1 VTPFDVVKVRM
12 QASSGAMATQIHEC
26 CHEVFFDGVIHSC
39 PVHPKGVNASQF
51 KGTWDGLR
59 KIARY
64 EGVSALWS
72 GLAPTLVLQMPAT
85 VLYYLGYETIR
96 DKLLASDASDGFKR
110 YAPLMAG
117 MSARTVA
124 ATLISPIE
132 LIRTRVQALSGKGHL
147 VPVLREIGQ
156 LTRTQG
162 YRVLWKGIGPTLWRD
177 VPFSGIYWLG
187 YESIRKRMLR
197 EDGDLHNALVSFY
210 AGTISGVVAA
220 LVTTPFDVAKTVSQI
235 SSGGKAESMMV
246 VMRRIV
252 EQEGWVGLMRGW
264 TARIAKVAPACGV
277 MIGSYEL
284 GKLWFSQRSHL

>member
-1 VTPFDVVKVRM
+1 M
-12 QASSGAMATQIHEC
+12 QASSTEATRGRGQIHAC
-26 CHEVFFDGVIHSC
+26 CREVFFDGVISSC
-39 PVHPKGVNASQF
+39 PVHSAKQLNPAQF
-51 KGTWDGLR
+51 RGTWDGLR
-59 KIARY
+59 QIARH
-64 EGVSALWS
+64 EGVPALWS
-72 GLAPTLVLQMPAT
+72 GLAPTLVLQVPAT

-96 DKLLASDASDGFKR
+96 DRLLSSDKTPEGVKF
-110 YAPLMAG
+110 YAPLIAG

-147 VPVLREIGQ
+147 APVLRNVAGMMKT
-156 LTRTQG
+156 LG
-162 YRVLWKGIGPTLWRD
+162 YSVLWKGLGPTLWRD

-187 YESIRKRMLR
+187 YESIRKRLR
-197 EDGDLHNALVSFY
+197 PEGASDWDNALVSFY

-220 LVTTPFDVAKTVSQI
+220 FITTPFDVAKTVAQVSAGHTEERM
-235 SSGGKAESMMV
+235 SV

-252 EQEGWVGLMRGW
+252 AQEGWSGLMRGW

-284 GKLWFSQRSHL
+284 GKVWFARRRA